1 MAEFPCAGL
10 CVVHVI
16 SILFLSI
23 FNVRFSLRR
32 GRGRL
37 SRLRH
42 DLSSTE
48 LLCHRSLQGYFA
60 LWFGSRA
67 TSPWGGIAEPLQWPW
82 AQLWVSI
89 ATPLGSEGCVEGC
102 VPVPTPGLACPGSWG
117 VLALLTSPW
126 FLAEV
131 ESDILRRVRALLRE
145 LDGHHPS
152 CQSDRGEGAGTARA
166 PLTLPGLR

>member
-102 VPVPTPGLACPGSWG
+102 VPRAHPGACLPW
-117 VLALLTSPW
+117 LL
-126 FLAEV
+126 
-131 ESDILRRVRALLRE
+131 
-145 LDGHHPS
+145 G
-152 CQSDRGEGAGTARA
+152 GAGPAHVPVVPCRGGVGHPAAGAGIAAGAGRA
-166 PLTLPGLR
+166 PPLLPERPR